1 MVPKSRPS
9 PGSPSD
15 FVLSLSN
22 RPLMFLPVFPRL
34 LRSNPALGDTG
45 REEEKVCL
53 AIRASSQPDSQAVT
67 SPAGDVV
74 EDREAAQLYEGHM
87 ASGALSEG
95 ELGEGRDLGRI
106 DGRCQ

>member
-34 LRSNPALGDTG
+34 LRSNPALGF
-45 REEEKVCL
+45 CL